1 MLLRRITKHVKD
13 QNWFAVLI
21 DFFIVVV
28 GVFVGLQVQT
38 WSERQGDRSEE
49 QRYLVELSDDLEMAL
64 QEIDETI
71 ANAELRRAAGAYV
84 FGSAP
89 PPDASATFKQ
99 MQKNFL
105 NEDAAGAAPADYLPL
120 IFSVAR
126 VVDKH
131 GDAYAELVATGN
143 IGVFEDRSLVR
154 DLSTYYSRYDEI
166 QTGDEMNWTQMTK
179 TREILQNRGISMSL
193 PIAPDDF
200 IARVQDDDEL
210 EATLQNVEGLASW
223 QVKRLANLRRE
234 TVSTLTR
241 IEGYSDE

>member
-13 QNWFAVLI
+13 QNWFAVLL
-21 DFFIVVV
+21 DFLIVVI

-38 WSERQGDRSEE
+38 WSERQGDSSAE

-64 QEIDETI
+64 REIDETI

-89 PPDASATFKQ
+89 PPDASATFEQ

-126 VVDKH
+126 IVDKH

-143 IGVFEDRSLVR
+143 ISVFEDRSIVR
-154 DLSTYYSRYDEI
+154 VLSTYYSRYDEI

-179 TREILQNRGISMSL
+179 TREILQTRGISMSL
-193 PIAPDDF
+193 PIAPADF
-200 IARVQDDDEL
+200 IARIQDDDEL
-210 EATLQNVEGLASW
+210 EAALQNVEGLASW
-223 QVKRLANLRRE
+223 QVKRLSNLRHE
-234 TVSTLTR
+234 TVNTLNL
-241 IEGYSDE
+241 IERYSD